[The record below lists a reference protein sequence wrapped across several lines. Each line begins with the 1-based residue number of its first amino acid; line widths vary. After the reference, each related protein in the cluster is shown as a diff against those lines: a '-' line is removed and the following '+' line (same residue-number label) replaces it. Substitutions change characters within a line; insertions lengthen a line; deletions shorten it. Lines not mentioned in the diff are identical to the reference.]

1 MSILCFGSQ
10 KSLPKGATQWIQRN
24 IGSTV
29 IFLLVNKVK
38 LPKDH
43 HCHLKCTS
51 TFPETLAECPEGYIL
66 VEGDVGGYGNVG
78 NEPSVAD
85 QDLGACAALCT
96 TRPGECCSFEWSP
109 SLKICNLNQECA
121 PTGNKFRD
129 YLFCVKGA
137 FDVTNVLLMCHSL
150 HVLRLDF

>member
-1 MSILCFGSQ
+1 MDPNERWEYCDIPVCGQ
-10 KSLPKGATQWIQRN
+10 D
-24 IGSTV
+24 
-29 IFLLVNKVK
+29 
-38 LPKDH
+38 KD
-43 HCHLKCTS
+43 
-51 TFPETLAECPEGYIL
+51 PECPEGYIL

-78 NEPSVAD
+78 KEPSVVD

-96 TRPGECCSFEWSP
+96 DRPGECCSFEWSP

-137 FDVTNVLLMCHSL
+137 FDDHSL
-150 HVLRLDF
+150 HVPRKRPSLDF